1 MFSGRSRCGGMGEER
16 DGHRFRGGRHWGARG
31 GGGIR
36 RGRLFDQGD
45 LRLIALSLIA
55 ERPRHGYELI
65 KVIEDAL
72 GGAYSPSPGVVY
84 PTLTLL
90 EELGH
95 IALDSA
101 QGGKKLYAITEAGR
115 GFLVDNE
122 SAVSAARARLDAA
135 QAAYGAGPP
144 PQILRAMENL
154 RTALRIKLSRGALS
168 AEQIATIAKTL
179 DEAAG
184 GVERA

>member
-1 MFSGRSRCGGMGEER
+1 MFSGRGRCGGVHEQR
-16 DGHRFRGGRHWGARG
+16 DGHRFRGSRHWGARG
-31 GGGIR
+31 GGGYR

-55 ERPRHGYELI
+55 EKPRHGYELI
-65 KVIEDAL
+65 KAIEDAL

-95 IALDSA
+95 IALESA
-101 QGGKKLYAITEAGR
+101 EGGKKRYAITEIGR
-115 GFLVDNE
+115 AYLEENDA
-122 SAVSAARARLDAA
+122 AVSAARARLDAA
-135 QAAYGAGPP
+135 SEAFGGGPA
-144 PQILRAMENL
+144 PQILRAMENV
-154 RTALRIKLSRGALS
+154 RTALRLKLARGGLT
-168 AEQIATIAKTL
+168 AEQVAAIAKIL
-179 DEAAG
+179 DDAAA